1 MNRLQFL
8 GGFGGLLATAA
19 QYVVGGN
26 FLLHGQEVLF
36 T

>member
-8 GGFGGLLATAA
+8 GGFGGLLAM
-19 QYVVGGN
+19 QYVVVGN
-26 FLLHGQEVLF
+26 FLFHGQEVLF

>member
-8 GGFGGLLATAA
+8 GGFGGLLAMAM

-26 FLLHGQEVLF
+26 FLFHGQEVLF